1 MARCR
6 QGLAA
11 DTLRRTTDIL
21 ARALAPELQRVFGQP
36 FVIDNKPDAG
46 GNLGPAEVAKSAPDG
61 HTLLISPALKER
73 LQAQGAIPSGN
84 MPAEVAK
91 LSEAETKKWAQVVK
105 VSSAKVD

>member
-1 MARCR
+1 LARCR

-46 GNLGPAEVAKSAPDG
+46 GNTPAEFSR
-61 HTLLISPALKER
+61 LI
-73 LQAQGAIPSGN
+73 
-84 MPAEVAK
+84 
-91 LSEAETKKWAQVVK
+91 EAEPRKWAQVVVK
-105 VSSAKVD
+105 ASGAKVD